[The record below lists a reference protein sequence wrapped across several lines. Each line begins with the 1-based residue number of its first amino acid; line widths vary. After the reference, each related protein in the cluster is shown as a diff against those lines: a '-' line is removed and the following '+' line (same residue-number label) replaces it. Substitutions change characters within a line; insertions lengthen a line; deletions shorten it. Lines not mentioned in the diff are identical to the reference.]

1 MSPHDASDSTSTVP
15 DSPSTTPSV
24 QRDVAPNPAGL
35 PQVTP
40 QVRRKVVTATFIGN
54 FVEWFDYAVYGY
66 LATSIAVA
74 FFPEGDPTTQL
85 LGAWG
90 VFAVSFIMRPLGG
103 FFWGWIGDRYGR
115 KTALSW
121 SILVMSV
128 ATFCI
133 GLLPTYPT
141 AGLLA
146 PALLL
151 LVRMVQG
158 FSAAGEYAGASAFLV
173 EYAPKGKRG
182 KYAAVVP
189 ASTSAGLLFGLIF
202 VTVLTAALGQD
213 TVNDWA
219 WRIPFFL
226 AAPLGL
232 IGHYIRTRLEDT
244 PIFVALEKQDEV
256 IKAPWRDLF
265 VQHWR
270 LLLRALGAALLNAVA
285 FYILL
290 SYMPNYLQ
298 SQLDLSATEANTMTA
313 ISLVTYIGFILITGS
328 LSDRLGRRTVL
339 LSASVSMFLLALPA
353 FMLLNQGFF
362 IGVIVLVIMGATLTL
377 NDGVLPSYLSE
388 QFPTRIRYSG
398 FAVSFNTANALFGGT
413 AAFVATLL
421 ISVTG
426 STLAPAWMLMVAAS
440 IAFVAVLLSRET
452 SREDLA

>member
-1 MSPHDASDSTSTVP
+1 M
-15 DSPSTTPSV
+15 
-24 QRDVAPNPAGL
+24 
-35 PQVTP
+35 
-40 QVRRKVVTATFIGN
+40 
-54 FVEWFDYAVYGY
+54 
-66 LATSIAVA
+66 
-74 FFPEGDPTTQL
+74 
-85 LGAWG
+85 
-90 VFAVSFIMRPLGG
+90 
-103 FFWGWIGDRYGR
+103 
-115 KTALSW
+115 
-121 SILVMSV
+121 
-128 ATFCI
+128 
-133 GLLPTYPT
+133 
-141 AGLLA
+141 
-146 PALLL
+146 
-151 LVRMVQG
+151 
-158 FSAAGEYAGASAFLV
+158 
-173 EYAPKGKRG
+173 
-182 KYAAVVP
+182 P

>member
-1 MSPHDASDSTSTVP
+1 MSPENHSPASPLPMAKSTPPPSDGRPDTAVSTP
-15 DSPSTTPSV
+15 
-24 QRDVAPNPAGL
+24 
-35 PQVTP
+35 VTP

-66 LATSIAVA
+66 LAATIAIV
-74 FFPEGDPTTQL
+74 FFPDGDPTTQL

-90 VFAVSFIMRPLGG
+90 IFAVSFVVRPLGG
-103 FFWGWIGDRYGR
+103 FFWGWIGDRHGR

-133 GLLPTYPT
+133 GLLPTY
-141 AGLLA
+141 AAVGLFA

-151 LVRMVQG
+151 LVRLVQG

-173 EYAPKGKRG
+173 EYAPRGQRG
-182 KYAAVVP
+182 KYAAIVP
-189 ASTSAGLLFGLIF
+189 ASTSAGLLFGLLF
-202 VTVLTAALGQD
+202 VTALTATLGQEA
-213 TVNDWA
+213 VNDWA

-244 PIFVALEKQDEV
+244 PVFTAMAKQEPV
-256 IKAPWRDLF
+256 VNAPLRDLF

-298 SQLDLSATEANTMTA
+298 SQLDLSATQANTMTS
-313 ISLVTYIGFILITGS
+313 ISLVTYIGFVLITGS

-339 LSASVSMFLLALPA
+339 LCASVTMFLFAVPA
-353 FMLLNQGFF
+353 FLLLNQGFF
-362 IGVIVLVIMGATLTL
+362 IGLIVLIVMGATLAL

-388 QFPTRIRYSG
+388 QFPTQIRYSG
-398 FAVSFNTANALFGGT
+398 FAVSFNTANAVFGGT
-413 AAFVATLL
+413 AAFTATLL
-421 ISVTG
+421 IAVTG
-426 STLAPAWMLMVAAS
+426 STLAPAWMLMAAAVVAF
-440 IAFVAVLLSRET
+440 IAVLVSRET
-452 SREDLA
+452 AQEELL